1 MRRTENLDPT
11 RATFLGEVSAVR
23 ALPTAVHQHPAT
35 HKIVQSGTPV
45 VQNDAYPAAY
55 ACLQLD
61 NLTHALTSY
70 VIKFCFDYL
79 ILAFMKQF
87 WLVVLLFIAIPPR
100 SLRPALEA
108 KCPKNPHDH
117 GGFKRAQ

>member
-45 VQNDAYPAAY
+45 VQNDAYPATH

-61 NLTHALTSY
+61 NLAHALTSY
-70 VIKFCFDYL
+70 VIKFGFNYL
-79 ILAFMKQF
+79 IVALMKQL
-87 WLVVLLFIAIPPR
+87 WLLVLLFIATPSTI
-100 SLRPALEA
+100 ALPGAGGEM
-108 KCPKNPHDH
+108 PKNPHDH
-117 GGFKRAQ
+117 GGSKRAQ